1 MLYTTHVEYKLKLK
15 ELFMSLKHGILGLLT
30 YKSMTGYDLM
40 KVFNESLAFFWKAQT
55 SQIYR
60 ELGLIE
66 KKGWVNSE
74 IIQQSDKPNKKV
86 FTLTDQGKK
95 ELIKWLDG
103 HSPVKVMDFRDE
115 MTMRVFF
122 SATSDNEKLLEELIE
137 YKSLNKFFYER
148 LKKVELGLDIKSQ
161 YVEKTREKIYWLM
174 AIKRGIIN
182 AQANINWVDEC
193 LILLEGKEEI

>member
-1 MLYTTHVEYKLKLK
+1 
-15 ELFMSLKHGILGLLT
+15 MSLKHGILGLLT
-30 YKSMTGYDLM
+30 YGSMTGYDLM

-60 ELGLIE
+60 ELGSIE
-66 KKGWVNSE
+66 KKGWVNSK

-86 FTLTDQGKK
+86 FTLTADGKE

-103 HSPVKVMDFRDE
+103 HSPIKVMDFRDE

-137 YKSLNKFFYER
+137 YKSLNKFFYDG

-161 YVEKTREKIYWLM
+161 YIGKPREKIYWLM

-193 LILLEGKEEI
+193 LILLEEKEEK